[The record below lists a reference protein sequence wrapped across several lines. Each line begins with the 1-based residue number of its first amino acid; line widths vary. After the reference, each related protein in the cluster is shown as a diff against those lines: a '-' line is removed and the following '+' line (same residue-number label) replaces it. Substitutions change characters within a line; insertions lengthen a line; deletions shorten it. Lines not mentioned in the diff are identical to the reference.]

1 MWPSSLSL
9 RWARGASISEA
20 ERPLQR
26 WVAFFSFKV
35 NWFKDIHIHDT
46 LHVAW
51 RDSITG
57 ESSNKQCNGQENG
70 TPCIKNCR
78 HPDCKKVITSFHN
91 LFNLYSQNRT
101 EKLEKKKTLSTFKRI
116 LHPIRQFKHSLW
128 CLLSS
133 PLGRPTLQ
141 IALLFVYLGPQ
152 SQIAFWS
159 PSLLACRHFVE
170 LFSTKGALV
179 VVTPRTPRFLFN
191 FFLQAKCCKG
201 CCKRGSALTR
211 NGC

>member
-35 NWFKDIHIHDT
+35 NWFKNIHIHDT
-46 LHVAW
+46 LHVIW

-57 ESSNKQCNGQENG
+57 KSSNKQCNGQENG

-91 LFNLYSQNRT
+91 LFNLYSQDRT
-101 EKLEKKKTLSTFKRI
+101 EKLEKKTWPTFKRI
-116 LHPIRQFKHSLW
+116 WHPIRQFKHSLW

-133 PLGRPTLQ
+133 PIGKTHFTDSFVVCIFGPLIPYSFLISFPAGMQ
-141 IALLFVYLGPQ
+141 ALCGTFQHQRCSSSRNP
-152 SQIAFWS
+152 
-159 PSLLACRHFVE
+159 P
-170 LFSTKGALV
+170 
-179 VVTPRTPRFLFN
+179 N
-191 FFLQAKCCKG
+191 AKI
-201 CCKRGSALTR
+201 SF
-211 NGC
+211 